1 MKLQSA
7 KKHLMNKAETE
18 ARNEQIRVQRANEL
32 ILVEQKIR
40 EVKQEQLKLL
50 ETKTNTIKKER
61 EICKLTKIEQ
71 ERQFLERIQGQY
83 QQKV

>member
-1 MKLQSA
+1 M
-7 KKHLMNKAETE
+7 
-18 ARNEQIRVQRANEL
+18 
-32 ILVEQKIR
+32 VEQKIR

-83 QQKV
+83 